1 MRVRVRA
8 QESDAER
15 TEPPQASRAAIVRKR
30 LDKKTSLLVT
40 SLMFGGRREVSGQQG
55 LWSKKERR
63 RSVSAGKWKRDSTGE
78 PAFPLLARR
87 HGNTHTLT
95 HTHTYIHTDQRAK
108 ANQEPARDNRKEPFW
123 KRPLHGPHRRRTDT
137 QSHMGSRLGRW
148 RGLPHHS
155 SLLPGQR
162 ERRGGG
168 KKGCRNTTPQL
179 EGGKQDGRALRQG
192 CLPALP
198 RAPPS
203 CDLDRGDA
211 LSPPTTPGQS

>member
-1 MRVRVRA
+1 MASKVCGAKKRD
-8 QESDAER
+8 DAPSR
-15 TEPPQASRAAIVRKR
+15 QGSGKGTALASRHSPCW
-30 LDKKTSLLVT
+30 L
-40 SLMFGGRREVSGQQG
+40 GGTE
-55 LWSKKERR
+55 
-63 RSVSAGKWKRDSTGE
+63 
-78 PAFPLLARR
+78 
-87 HGNTHTLT
+87 T
-95 HTHTYIHTDQRAK
+95 HTHSHTHIHTDQRAK
-108 ANQEPARDNRKEPFW
+108 ANQEPARDKRKEPFW

-179 EGGKQDGRALRQG
+179 EGGKQDWTGAPTR
-192 CLPALP
+192 LPACPALPLP